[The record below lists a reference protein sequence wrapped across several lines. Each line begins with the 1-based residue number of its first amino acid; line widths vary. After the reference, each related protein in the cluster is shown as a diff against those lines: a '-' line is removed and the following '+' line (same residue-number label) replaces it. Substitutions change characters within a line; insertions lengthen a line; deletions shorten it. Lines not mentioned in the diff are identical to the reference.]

1 MRKLGAFSIDKYTG
15 YLVQSCFL
23 LPADQATS
31 KLQTKENCAFP
42 SSWMSELVCGIVK
55 WSRVWESL
63 PFSQISLLDLWISP
77 HHVYI
82 YITPVVTKT
91 CTELRNPV
99 CTWVL
104 PTSVTHQIQH
114 LWTLLIP
121 LKRPTGPRL
130 PLFSFMNLYFCNCW
144 CLLFL
149 QWNHCGDH
157 SEASLD

>member
-31 KLQTKENCAFP
+31 KLKLKKTARSQVREWVNWCVESWSGAEYERAFP
-42 SSWMSELVCGIVK
+42 FPRFPFWIFGF
-55 WSRVWESL
+55 L
-63 PFSQISLLDLWISP
+63 PTMC
-77 HHVYI
+77 I

-157 SEASLD
+157 SEVSLD